1 MLGYDLNMDYIQ
13 VKRRGGEMK
22 PSDSIIPISYLKAH
36 VSEIIRNI
44 SNNHKTMVITQ
55 NGEAK
60 AILQDVSVYEET
72 QESLALLKMLTMS
85 KKNMKDGRFKPIEE
99 SFNDLKNKIKESRNQ

>member
-1 MLGYDLNMDYIQ
+1 
-13 VKRRGGEMK
+13 MK
-22 PSDSIIPISYLKAH
+22 PSDSIKPINYLKAH
-36 VSEIIRNI
+36 VSEIIRDI
-44 SNNHKTMVITQ
+44 SKNHKTMVITQ

-85 KKNMKDGRFKPIEE
+85 KKNMKDGRFKPIVE
-99 SFNDLKNKIKESRNQ
+99 SFTNLRK